1 MLKRR
6 LVRHHYMRKLL
17 CSLGIGII
25 LALWMRP
32 AFAHNGGAY
41 TVWGLD
47 LVTVLPLLLLVVA
60 YNVSQRRL
68 QHRAPYS
75 ITPARVWAFYGGVAV
90 VLLALMSPT
99 GVFADELLTAHMIQH
114 LLLVLL
120 APPLLVWAR
129 PLVPLLWALPQHVR
143 VAGGRYYARQ
153 HGLRGVVGWLMHP
166 VTVWLV
172 HVGTLWLWHLPS
184 WYQAG
189 LRSEPIHI
197 AQHATF
203 FLSALLFWWVVIHPL
218 PSRRTLGYGWTLF
231 YIFVTMLQSAL
242 LGVLLTFS
250 PTLWYPY
257 YEYAARPWGL
267 SALNDQEIA
276 GLIMW
281 IPAGLLYMGAMMAV
295 LVTWMQGEARRAKA
309 RQADNAPVTVQRSA
323 RSNAR
328 TVSVAAPASLAML
341 FAALWL
347 WNGIGATRANS
358 IPVAA
363 PTQDVNGLRVA
374 LQVEREAQNPW
385 RVGVWVQDGAGRP
398 AEVRNVRVEFAMPYI
413 CTTELALT
421 PPALGNGYFQDEA
434 TSFTMSG
441 TWLAKVTVE
450 RSNQQEVQ
458 TQFAVPVTV
467 AEEATLQAP
476 TGVVGDAQ
484 LAAGQRLYAANCA
497 SCHGLS
503 GRGDGPGSAE
513 LTPPP
518 SDFADHMRPGK
529 HTDPQVFL
537 AIHQG
542 LRGSAMRSYKDE
554 LTADEIW
561 QLVAYLRTFAPP
573 APQP

>member
-1 MLKRR
+1 
-6 LVRHHYMRKLL
+6 
-17 CSLGIGII
+17 
-25 LALWMRP
+25 
-32 AFAHNGGAY
+32 
-41 TVWGLD
+41 
-47 LVTVLPLLLLVVA
+47 
-60 YNVSQRRL
+60 
-68 QHRAPYS
+68 
-75 ITPARVWAFYGGVAV
+75 
-90 VLLALMSPT
+90 
-99 GVFADELLTAHMIQH
+99 
-114 LLLVLL
+114 
-120 APPLLVWAR
+120 
-129 PLVPLLWALPQHVR
+129 
-143 VAGGRYYARQ
+143 
-153 HGLRGVVGWLMHP
+153 
-166 VTVWLV
+166 
-172 HVGTLWLWHLPS
+172 
-184 WYQAG
+184 
-189 LRSEPIHI
+189 
-197 AQHATF
+197 
-203 FLSALLFWWVVIHPL
+203 
-218 PSRRTLGYGWTLF
+218 
-231 YIFVTMLQSAL
+231 
-242 LGVLLTFS
+242 
-250 PTLWYPY
+250 
-257 YEYAARPWGL
+257 
-267 SALNDQEIA
+267 
-276 GLIMW
+276 
-281 IPAGLLYMGAMMAV
+281 
-295 LVTWMQGEARRAKA
+295 
-309 RQADNAPVTVQRSA
+309 
-323 RSNAR
+323 
-328 TVSVAAPASLAML
+328 ML